1 MVEHGSVYDEYPGLD
16 PGLTRV
22 NYESGGSII
31 STTSAASSKDGGK
44 DTFNVFDETHL
55 WMTPKLKALHATVTR
70 NLVKRKIADGWALET
85 STMYCPGEESVAE
98 ETHKSAAQLPGV
110 LFDHKEA
117 PLDIDIKDDDQL
129 RKAIEY
135 VYGPAAVWTNVDA
148 IVEEFRDPTKRE
160 SECRRYWLNQ
170 PWSMEEKFLLP
181 SEWDACSIDS
191 AQIPDGARVVLGFD
205 GSRSDDST
213 ALVAV
218 SYGDGNPVVQVA
230 GLWEKP
236 EGPTGED
243 WRVPRLRVME
253 TIRECCRRWQ
263 VLECT
268 ADPAWW
274 AQTLEELADEGIP
287 VTEFPQTG
295 LRMIPATKRL
305 YDLVQCQGLTHDGD
319 LRLRK
324 HVLNAVVRPEERGFR
339 LFKDKK
345 ASEHKIDL
353 AVATVMALERAAAH
367 EEIEPPTVWSI
378 REVMEQMQADGEVPQ
393 DGQDDEVLPGPAGV
407 RLVRF

>member
-1 MVEHGSVYDEYPGLD
+1 
-16 PGLTRV
+16 
-22 NYESGGSII
+22 
-31 STTSAASSKDGGK
+31 
-44 DTFNVFDETHL
+44 
-55 WMTPKLKALHATVTR
+55 
-70 NLVKRKIADGWALET
+70 
-85 STMYCPGEESVAE
+85 
-98 ETHKSAAQLPGV
+98 
-110 LFDHKEA
+110 
-117 PLDIDIKDDDQL
+117 
-129 RKAIEY
+129 
-135 VYGPAAVWTNVDA
+135 
-148 IVEEFRDPTKRE
+148 
-160 SECRRYWLNQ
+160 
-170 PWSMEEKFLLP
+170 
-181 SEWDACSIDS
+181 
-191 AQIPDGARVVLGFD
+191 
-205 GSRSDDST
+205 
-213 ALVAV
+213 
-218 SYGDGNPVVQVA
+218 
-230 GLWEKP
+230 
-236 EGPTGED
+236 
-243 WRVPRLRVME
+243 ME